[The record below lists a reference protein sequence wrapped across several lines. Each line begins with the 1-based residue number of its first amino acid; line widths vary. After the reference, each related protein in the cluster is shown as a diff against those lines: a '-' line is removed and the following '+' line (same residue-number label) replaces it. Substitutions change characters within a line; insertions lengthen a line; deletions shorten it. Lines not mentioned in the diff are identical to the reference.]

1 MFYIYSSVS
10 LGGTNMTQCAVTYSE
25 KQDRFNFI
33 SHLLGIPVGAGI
45 LVFALVMFINQKI
58 TIGTLTGLVVF
69 SMTAIA
75 LYSVSALYHHAEQMT
90 KKKKIRRIV
99 DHCTI
104 YALIAGTYT
113 PICIYI
119 MKENVIGL
127 VLLILQWS
135 LAIIGVVLNAIS
147 LDNKVIKVISMILY
161 IAMGWMILYTTG
173 FTQLPQL
180 SFIFIL
186 IGGIIYTIGS
196 ILYGIGHANKWFHS
210 IFHVFVLF
218 GTIFQTVGVIFL
230 FI

>member
-1 MFYIYSSVS
+1 MFYIYIIAS
-10 LGGTNMTQCAVTYSE
+10 LGGNIMTRCTVTYSE

-33 SHLLGIPVGAGI
+33 SHLLGIPVGVAI
-45 LVFALVMFINQKI
+45 FVFALVMLIKQTISLGIFI
-58 TIGTLTGLVVF
+58 GLLVF
-69 SMTAIA
+69 SFTVIG
-75 LYSVSALYHHAEQMT
+75 LYIVSALYHHADQMS
-90 KKKKIRRIV
+90 KKKKIRRII

-113 PICIYI
+113 PICIY
-119 MKENVIGL
+119 MMDRSVLGL

-135 LAIIGVVLNAIS
+135 FAIIGIVINLIS
-147 LDNKVIKVISMILY
+147 LDNTVIKVISMILY

-173 FTQLPQL
+173 FTLIPQL

-186 IGGIIYTIGS
+186 VGGIVYTIGS

-210 IFHVFVLF
+210 IFHVFVLL
-218 GTIFQTVGVIFL
+218 GTMLQTVGVFFL

>member
-1 MFYIYSSVS
+1 
-10 LGGTNMTQCAVTYSE
+10 MTRCIVTYSE

-33 SHLLGIPVGAGI
+33 SHLIGIPVGVGVLI
-45 LVFALVMFINQKI
+45 FALVMFFKSLIPFEI
-58 TIGTLTGLVVF
+58 FIGLIVF
-69 SMTAIA
+69 SLTIIG
-75 LYSVSALYHHAEQMT
+75 LYLVSALYHHAEQLS
-90 KKKKIRRIV
+90 KKKKIRRII

-113 PICIYI
+113 PICIYM
-119 MKENVIGL
+119 MKESVLGL

-135 LAIIGVVLNAIS
+135 FALIGILLNAIS
-147 LDNKVIKVISMILY
+147 LDNRVIKVISMILY

-173 FTQLPQL
+173 FTLIPKL

-196 ILYGIGHANKWFHS
+196 ILYGIGHTNKWFHS
-210 IFHVFVLF
+210 IFHIFVLL
-218 GTIFQTVGVIFL
+218 GTILQTVGVIFL